1 MSKFSRAPKQLTN
14 SLDAFIE
21 GAGKPAAA
29 PVTTEAVK
37 QSNGASLPWD
47 DPRVRTD
54 VLKAYNLRLPEP
66 YLLKLKYIASHT
78 PASMQA
84 FCLSELL
91 PAIDQKVNEILSTQT
106 D

>member
-21 GAGKPAAA
+21 GAGKPAATPA
-29 PVTTEAVK
+29 PQVK
-37 QSNGASLPWD
+37 GKSVNASLPWD
-47 DPRVRTD
+47 DPMVRAD

-91 PAIDQKVNEILSTQT
+91 PAIDQKVDEILSAQS

>member
-29 PVTTEAVK
+29 SIPKAERK
-37 QSNGASLPWD
+37 SSGGALPWD
-47 DPRVRTD
+47 DPMVRTD

-91 PAIDQKVNEILSTQT
+91 PAIDQKINEILSAQE

>member
-21 GAGKPAAA
+21 GAGKPADASIPKA
-29 PVTTEAVK
+29 ERKSSGVT
-37 QSNGASLPWD
+37 LPWD
-47 DPRVRTD
+47 DPMVRAD

-91 PAIDQKVNEILSTQT
+91 PAIDQKINEILSAQE